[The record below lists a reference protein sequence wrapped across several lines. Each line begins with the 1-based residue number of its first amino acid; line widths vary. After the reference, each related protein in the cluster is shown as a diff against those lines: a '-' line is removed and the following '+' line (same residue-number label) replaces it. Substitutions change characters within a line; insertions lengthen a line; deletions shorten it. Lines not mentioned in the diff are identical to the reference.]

1 VNIELI
7 RNGFAMCYYLKKN
20 KNCEKEKYLNNEAL
34 AKLSKVNIW
43 SDSSF
48 IEPWK
53 FRKIKKNEF

>member
-1 VNIELI
+1 
-7 RNGFAMCYYLKKN
+7 MCYYLKKN